1 MNDNKKEDI
10 IYESV
15 IIAIILIIISAIIY
29 KTFIIKYFQI
39 PECIIYN
46 KFRNILSRLRLYQS
60 ISELSKTWCYKFN
73 QI

>member
-15 IIAIILIIISAIIY
+15 IIAIILIVICAIIY
-29 KTFIIKYFQI
+29 NVFIIKYFQI

-46 KFRNILSRLRLYQS
+46 KFRNILSGMWLYKS
-60 ISELSKTWCYKFN
+60 IN
-73 QI
+73 